1 MGVKRRCKLFLT
13 IIIGFRVRWRLNIND
28 ISFKTLS
35 NENSYKL
42 QEIFTKEELQNT
54 LIGIIKPNNF
64 NFIHL
69 EMKDNF
75 ILLLKSISLFGLR
88 MEHNKQCPHKIA
100 KRLSKIKYK
109 LGIKGS
115 SGM

>member
-13 IIIGFRVRWRLNIND
+13 IIIGFRVWWRLNIND

-54 LIGIIKPNNF
+54 LKGLLRPNNF
-64 NFIHL
+64 YFIHL
-69 EMKDNF
+69 EMKDNLNF
-75 ILLLKSISLFGLR
+75 LFLR
-88 MEHNKQCPHKIA
+88 FK
-100 KRLSKIKYK
+100 LKIKK
-109 LGIKGS
+109 
-115 SGM
+115 

>member
-54 LIGIIKPNNF
+54 LKGLLRPNNF
-64 NFIHL
+64 YFIHL
-69 EMKDNF
+69 EMKDNLNF
-75 ILLLKSISLFGLR
+75 LFLR
-88 MEHNKQCPHKIA
+88 FK
-100 KRLSKIKYK
+100 LKIKK
-109 LGIKGS
+109 
-115 SGM
+115 